1 MIKLFTSKL
10 WKYAASFFL
19 LGLLG
24 VALCNL
30 YILYLGA
37 QRISDEI
44 ATLSPAQVV
53 IALGA
58 GVSASGELSPVFK
71 ERIDT
76 ALMVYEASLVQ
87 KVLISGDNSSLRY
100 NEVIPA
106 REYLI
111 LRGVP
116 EADIFVDYAGF
127 NTYDT
132 MYRARNVFK
141 VESAIVVTQSFHLPR
156 AVVLAS
162 VFGIPVQGMPASLEP
177 TSWRNTMRE
186 IAARVKAVGDIVI
199 ARDPRYGG
207 PEIPVSGDGRTTI
220 GN

>member
-1 MIKLFTSKL
+1 
-10 WKYAASFFL
+10 
-19 LGLLG
+19 
-24 VALCNL
+24 VCNV

-37 QRISDEI
+37 QHISSEI
-44 ATLSPAQVV
+44 TDLDPAQVV
-53 IALGA
+53 IVLGA
-58 GVSASGELSPVFK
+58 GVSAGGELSPVFK

-76 ALMVYEASLVQ
+76 ALMIYQAGLVQ
-87 KVLISGDNSSLRY
+87 KVLVSGDNSTLQY

-111 LRGVP
+111 MSGVP

-141 VESAIVVTQSFHLPR
+141 VESAIIVTQSFHLPR

-162 VFGIPVQGMPASLEP
+162 AFAIPVQGVSASSNP
-177 TSWRNTMRE
+177 TRWRNNMRE

-199 ARDPRYGG
+199 ARYPRYGG

>member
-1 MIKLFTSKL
+1 
-10 WKYAASFFL
+10 
-19 LGLLG
+19 
-24 VALCNL
+24 LCNF
-30 YILYLGA
+30 YILSLGA
-37 QRISDEI
+37 QLISDEI
-44 ATLSPAQVV
+44 ATLKPAQVV
-53 IALGA
+53 IVLGA
-58 GVSASGELSPVFK
+58 GVSTSGELSPVFK

-76 ALMVYEASLVQ
+76 ALMVYQAGLVE
-87 KVLISGDNSSLRY
+87 KVLVSGDNSSLRY

-111 LRGVP
+111 MSGVP
-116 EADIFVDYAGF
+116 ESDIFVDYAGF

-162 VFGIPVQGMPASLEP
+162 VFEIPVQGVPASPEP
-177 TSWRNTMRE
+177 ATWRNNVRE
-186 IAARVKAVGDIVI
+186 IAARVKAVGDIVT

-207 PEIPVSGDGRTTI
+207 AEIPVSGDGRTPI
-220 GN
+220 GT